1 MWSNID
7 ILIHMKAAQFMLS
20 DEEIRALTRSAK
32 SLKLSRSEIVR
43 RALRMFLEEQRT
55 RALEA
60 KVIRA
65 YETTPQR
72 QSDAG
77 PWEAIQT
84 WPKH

>member
-1 MWSNID
+1 MWIKLD
-7 ILIHMKAAQFMLS
+7 TIIHMKAAQFMLS
-20 DEEIRALTRSAK
+20 EEEIRALTRSAK

-65 YETTPQR
+65 YETKPQK
-72 QSDAG
+72 QSDAA

-84 WPKH
+84 WPKE